1 MFGLSR
7 LLRLTISLI
16 ILIVVRVW
24 RRLLPWR
31 SLLKSCRMTLQYLSN
46 FTPHREDPI
55 TKISPCASGVVVV
68 AVAIG
73 VVTAASDKASNDKD
87 LSYAEN
93 AEPFE
98 EVEKDFVEVEKIVEV
113 HVEGEVKEI
122 VFGDVRFFVP
132 EKVFVEFE
140 IVFVVL
146 AAEVVWVEEIVEE
159 KFVVEEMI
167 ANFAEVGF
175 VAVFKDENGK
185 PDIIKTVEVSDPIGT
200 EEELGRKS
208 RVK

>member
-24 RRLLPWR
+24 RRLLLWR

-46 FTPHREDPI
+46 FNPHREDPI
-55 TKISPCASGVVVV
+55 TKISPCASGVAVV

-113 HVEGEVKEI
+113 HVEGEVREI

-146 AAEVVWVEEIVEE
+146 AAEVVWVEEFVEE
-159 KFVVEEMI
+159 KFVVEGMI